1 MQTKKHSL
9 IEALV
14 NIAVGYGVAVGS
26 QVLIFPFFGIYTSI
40 PTNLAI
46 GLFFTVISLIRS
58 YLLRRL
64 FNQWTIQLY
73 KRRLTSDTNEN
84 RNDTSSRYKGFR

>member
-9 IEALV
+9 LEALV

-26 QVLIFPFFGIYTSI
+26 QMLIFPFFSIYTSI
-40 PTNLAI
+40 STNLTI
-46 GLFFTVISLIRS
+46 GLFFTIISLIRS

-73 KRRLTSDTNEN
+73 KKELN
-84 RNDTSSRYKGFR
+84 

>member
-9 IEALV
+9 LEALV
-14 NIAVGYGVAVGS
+14 NIAVGYGVAVCS
-26 QVLIFPFFGIYTSI
+26 QIVIFPFFNIHTSI
-40 PTNLAI
+40 STNLTI

-64 FNQWTIQLY
+64 FNQWTIQIY
-73 KRRLTSDTNEN
+73 KRRLFSDTSTN
-84 RNDTSSRYKGFR
+84 RNDSNNRYKG

>member
-9 IEALV
+9 LEALV
-14 NIAVGYGVAVGS
+14 NISIGYGVAVGS
-26 QVLIFPFFGIYTSI
+26 QVVIFPFFSIYTSI
-40 PTNLAI
+40 STNLTI

-64 FNQWTIQLY
+64 FNQWTIQIY
-73 KRRLTSDTNEN
+73 KRRLFSDTSTN
-84 RNDTSSRYKGFR
+84 RNDSSNRDKS